1 MFSHGNLRFI
11 SARLENV
18 LIPGLCKSLGGLR
31 EGRPCRYMWEVGVI
45 NVGRSS
51 TLFLP
56 LSVHRPPCSR
66 GNGTLRQPSILLCLE
81 TVWTKHAWEL
91 LVMEPQ
97 AWEASCAWQ
106 VSQARLLIHPMVS
119 SSLRL
124 GRDSGEL
131 GSGRPA
137 TSPALIWLSLCLA
150 ESPALCAGRAWPD
163 HSWRGCQAS
172 LWLYLTSCLTL
183 CGRANERFCPC
194 TGSCCPCLLC
204 HPSLQASVLSCSLLT
219 V

>member
-1 MFSHGNLRFI
+1 M
-11 SARLENV
+11 
-18 LIPGLCKSLGGLR
+18 
-31 EGRPCRYMWEVGVI
+31 
-45 NVGRSS
+45 GRSS
-51 TLFLP
+51 ALFLP
-56 LSVHRPPCSR
+56 LSVHLPPCSR
-66 GNGTLRQPSILLCLE
+66 GSGTPRQPSILLCLE
-81 TVWTKHAWEL
+81 RVWTEHAWEL

-106 VSQARLLIHPMVS
+106 VSQARPLIHPMVS

-131 GSGRPA
+131 GGGRPA

-172 LWLYLTSCLTL
+172 LWLYLTSSLRTL
-183 CGRANERFCPC
+183 CGRANERFC
-194 TGSCCPCLLC
+194 CCLCLLC
-204 HPSLQASVLSCSLLT
+204 RPSLQASVLSCSLLT
-219 V
+219 VERSEGKLLAGAGKPGSWLQRRPQPETEHNDHLALARGRGREIPVFCQ